1 MVNTSIVSNRDP
13 RFTSLFW
20 GGVQKDLDTRL
31 DFNTNFHP

>member
-13 RFTSLFW
+13 RFTSLFS
-20 GGVQKDLDTRL
+20 GGVQKALGTRL